1 MFLKNDLIIDFL
13 NNGILIYGA
22 ILALSYIILSI
33 ISAIETNHYLK
44 KNSFV
49 NYTEILASPF
59 TPTISIIAPAYNE
72 SLTIIENV
80 RSLLSIQYVNYEV
93 LLINDGSTDDS
104 LEKLI
109 EAYALTKVNYV
120 FDQKLPTENIRAV
133 YKSTKPAFKRLLVI
147 DKVNGG
153 KADALNLG
161 LNISENNLVACID
174 VDCIL
179 EPDALLKMVKPF
191 LENENEEKV
200 IATGGVIRVA
210 NSCVIKDGK
219 LIEVKMPKNFL
230 AKSQVLEY
238 MRSFLLGRMA
248 WSKLNGLLLVSGALG
263 LFDRK
268 ILIAAGGYNKIVGED
283 IELVTRIRKYLQKN
297 KIKYKVVYIPDPLCW
312 TEVPESYKVLGRQRH
327 RWTRGL
333 IETLIIHKNIFFN
346 PFYGTLGI
354 ISYPYWFFYEWLA
367 PIVEFLGIL
376 YFIFLVIFSDI
387 NWESFII
394 LSTAVYAFAVMFSA
408 LSILSEELTY
418 HQYSKKRVL
427 FKLIIIVLVEPFV
440 FHPYVMWSSI
450 KGNFKFLFNKNKKNN
465 WGEMTR
471 TGFRSDEVS

>member
-1 MFLKNDLIIDFL
+1 MLFNNEIILNFLST
-13 NNGILIYGA
+13 GILIYGA
-22 ILALSYIILSI
+22 ILATTYIILSI

-49 NYTEILASPF
+49 NYTKILASPF
-59 TPTISIIAPAYNE
+59 APTISIIAPAYNE

-109 EAYALTKVNYV
+109 EAYALTKVNYTIN
-120 FDQKLPTENIRAV
+120 QKLPTEKIRAV
-133 YKSTKPAFKRLLVI
+133 YKSANPSFTRLLVI
-147 DKVNGG
+147 DKENGG
-153 KADALNLG
+153 KADALNAG

-191 LENENEEKV
+191 LENEKEEKV
-200 IATGGVIRVA
+200 IAAGGVIRVA
-210 NSCVIKDGK
+210 NSCVVKDGK
-219 LIEVKMPKNFL
+219 LIEVKMPENFL

-238 MRSFLLGRMA
+238 MRTFLLGRMA

-268 ILIAAGGYNKIVGED
+268 IMIAAGGYNKIVGED
-283 IELVTRIRKYLQKN
+283 IELVTRIRKYMTEN
-297 KIKYKVVYIPDPLCW
+297 EEKYKVVYIPDPLCW
-312 TEVPESYKVLGRQRH
+312 TEVPETYKVLGRQRN
-327 RWTRGL
+327 RWTRGM
-333 IETLIIHKNIFFN
+333 IETLIIHKNLFFN
-346 PFYGTLGI
+346 PSYGMLGI

-367 PIVEFLGIL
+367 PIVEFLAIL
-376 YFIFLVIFSDI
+376 FFVVLIYFNRI
-387 NWESFII
+387 NWEYFI
-394 LSTAVYAFAVMFSA
+394 LLTTAVYSFAILFSA

-427 FKLIIIVLVEPFV
+427 FKLLFFVLLEPFI

-450 KGNFKFLFNKNKKNN
+450 KGNFNFIFNKNKKN

-471 TGFRSDEVS
+471 TGFKSEVVN

>member
-1 MFLKNDLIIDFL
+1 MLFNNEIILNFLST
-13 NNGILIYGA
+13 GILIYGA
-22 ILALSYIILSI
+22 ILATTYIILSI

-49 NYTEILASPF
+49 NYTKILASPF
-59 TPTISIIAPAYNE
+59 APTISIIAPAYNE

-109 EAYALTKVNYV
+109 EAYALTKVNYTIN
-120 FDQKLPTENIRAV
+120 QKLPTEKIRAV
-133 YKSTKPAFKRLLVI
+133 YKSAKPSFTRLLVI
-147 DKVNGG
+147 DKENGG
-153 KADALNLG
+153 KADALNAG

-191 LENENEEKV
+191 LENEKEEKV
-200 IATGGVIRVA
+200 IAAGGVIRVA
-210 NSCVIKDGK
+210 NSCVVKDGK
-219 LIEVKMPKNFL
+219 LIEVKMPENFL

-238 MRSFLLGRMA
+238 MRTFLLGRMA

-268 ILIAAGGYNKIVGED
+268 IMIAAGGYNKIVGED
-283 IELVTRIRKYLQKN
+283 IELVTRIRKYMTEN
-297 KIKYKVVYIPDPLCW
+297 EEKYKVVYIPDPLCW
-312 TEVPESYKVLGRQRH
+312 TEVPETYKVLGRQRN
-327 RWTRGL
+327 RWTRGM
-333 IETLIIHKNIFFN
+333 IETLIIHKNLFFN
-346 PFYGTLGI
+346 PSYGMLGI

-367 PIVEFLGIL
+367 PIVEFLAIL
-376 YFIFLVIFSDI
+376 FFVVLIYFNRI
-387 NWESFII
+387 NWEYFI
-394 LSTAVYAFAVMFSA
+394 LLTTAVYSFAILFSA

-427 FKLIIIVLVEPFV
+427 FKLLFFVLLEPFI

-450 KGNFKFLFNKNKKNN
+450 KGNFNFIFNKNKKN
-465 WGEMTR
+465 WGEK
-471 TGFRSDEVS
+471 

>member
-1 MFLKNDLIIDFL
+1 MFFKNELIL
-13 NNGILIYGA
+13 NYFSNGILIYGA
-22 ILALSYIILSI
+22 ILATSYIILSI

-49 NYTEILASPF
+49 NYTKILASPF
-59 TPTISIIAPAYNE
+59 APTISIIAPAYNE

-93 LLINDGSTDDS
+93 LLINDGSTDDY
-104 LEKLI
+104 LDKLI
-109 EAYALTKVNYV
+109 EAYALTKVNYT
-120 FDQKLPTENIRAV
+120 FNEKLPTEKIKAV
-133 YKSTKPAFKRLLVI
+133 YKSTKPSFSRLLVI
-147 DKVNGG
+147 DKENGG
-153 KADALNLG
+153 KADALNAG

-191 LENENEEKV
+191 LENEKEEKV
-200 IATGGVIRVA
+200 ITAGGVIRVA

-219 LIEVKMPKNFL
+219 LIEVKMPENFL

-238 MRSFLLGRMA
+238 MRTFLLGRMA

-268 ILIAAGGYNKIVGED
+268 IMIAAGGYNKIVGED
-283 IELVTRIRKYLQKN
+283 IELVTRIRKYMTEN
-297 KIKYKVVYIPDPLCW
+297 EEKYKVVYIPDPLCW
-312 TEVPESYKVLGRQRH
+312 TEVPETYKVLGRQRN
-327 RWTRGL
+327 RWTRGM
-333 IETLIIHKNIFFN
+333 IETLIIHKNLFFN
-346 PFYGTLGI
+346 PSYGMLGI

-367 PIVEFLGIL
+367 PIVEFLAIL
-376 YFIFLVIFSDI
+376 FFIVLIYFNRI
-387 NWESFII
+387 NWEYFI
-394 LSTAVYAFAVMFSA
+394 LLTTAVYTFAILFSA

-427 FKLIIIVLVEPFV
+427 FKLLFFVLLEPFI

-450 KGNFKFLFNKNKKNN
+450 KGNFNFIFSKNKKN

-471 TGFRSDEVS
+471 TGFKSEVVN

>member
-1 MFLKNDLIIDFL
+1 MLFKNEIILNFLST
-13 NNGILIYGA
+13 GILIYGA
-22 ILALSYIILSI
+22 ILATSYIILSI

-49 NYTEILASPF
+49 NYTKILASPF
-59 TPTISIIAPAYNE
+59 APTISIIAPAYNE

-109 EAYALTKVNYV
+109 EAYALTKVNYTIN
-120 FDQKLPTENIRAV
+120 QKLPTEKIRAV
-133 YKSTKPAFKRLLVI
+133 YKSAKPSFTRLLVI
-147 DKVNGG
+147 DKENGG
-153 KADALNLG
+153 KADALNAG

-191 LENENEEKV
+191 LENEKEEKV
-200 IATGGVIRVA
+200 IAAGGVIRVA
-210 NSCVIKDGK
+210 NSCVVKDGK
-219 LIEVKMPKNFL
+219 LIEVKMPENFL

-238 MRSFLLGRMA
+238 MRTFLLGRMA

-268 ILIAAGGYNKIVGED
+268 IMIAAGGYNKIVGED
-283 IELVTRIRKYLQKN
+283 IELVTRIRKYMTEN
-297 KIKYKVVYIPDPLCW
+297 EEKYKVVYIPDPLCW
-312 TEVPESYKVLGRQRH
+312 TEVPETYKVLGRQRN
-327 RWTRGL
+327 RWTRGM
-333 IETLIIHKNIFFN
+333 IETLIIHKNLFFN
-346 PFYGTLGI
+346 PSYGMLGI

-367 PIVEFLGIL
+367 PIVEFLAIL
-376 YFIFLVIFSDI
+376 FFVVLIYFNRI
-387 NWESFII
+387 NWEYFI
-394 LSTAVYAFAVMFSA
+394 LLTTAVYSFAILFSA

-427 FKLIIIVLVEPFV
+427 FKLLFFVLLEPFI

-450 KGNFKFLFNKNKKNN
+450 KGNFNFIFNKNKKN

-471 TGFRSDEVS
+471 TGFKSEVVN

>member
-1 MFLKNDLIIDFL
+1 MLFNNEIILNFLST
-13 NNGILIYGA
+13 GILIYGA
-22 ILALSYIILSI
+22 ILATTYIILSI

-49 NYTEILASPF
+49 NYTKILASPF
-59 TPTISIIAPAYNE
+59 APTISIIAPAYNE

-109 EAYALTKVNYV
+109 EAYALTKVNYTIN
-120 FDQKLPTENIRAV
+120 QKLPTEKIRAV
-133 YKSTKPAFKRLLVI
+133 YKSAKPSFTRLLVI
-147 DKVNGG
+147 DKENGG
-153 KADALNLG
+153 KADALNAG

-191 LENENEEKV
+191 LENEKEEKV
-200 IATGGVIRVA
+200 IAAGGVIRVA
-210 NSCVIKDGK
+210 NSCEVKDGK
-219 LIEVKMPKNFL
+219 LIEVKMPENFL

-238 MRSFLLGRMA
+238 MRTFLLGRMA

-268 ILIAAGGYNKIVGED
+268 IMIAAGGYNKIVGED
-283 IELVTRIRKYLQKN
+283 IELVTRIRKYMTEN
-297 KIKYKVVYIPDPLCW
+297 EEKYKVVYIPDPLCW
-312 TEVPESYKVLGRQRH
+312 TEVPETYKVLGRQRN
-327 RWTRGL
+327 RWTRGM
-333 IETLIIHKNIFFN
+333 IETLIIHKNLFFN
-346 PFYGTLGI
+346 PSYGMLGI

-367 PIVEFLGIL
+367 PIVEFLAIL
-376 YFIFLVIFSDI
+376 FFVVLIYFNRI
-387 NWESFII
+387 NWEYFI
-394 LSTAVYAFAVMFSA
+394 LLTTAVYSFAILFSA

-427 FKLIIIVLVEPFV
+427 FKLLFFVLLEPFI

-450 KGNFKFLFNKNKKNN
+450 KGNFNFIFNKNKKN

-471 TGFRSDEVS
+471 TGFKSEVVN

>member
-1 MFLKNDLIIDFL
+1 MFFKNELILNFL
-13 NNGILIYGA
+13 SNGILLYGA
-22 ILALSYIILSI
+22 ILALSYIILSV

-49 NYTEILASPF
+49 NYTKILASPF
-59 TPTISIIAPAYNE
+59 APTISIIAPAYNE

-104 LEKLI
+104 LKKLI
-109 EAYALTKVNYV
+109 EAYALTKVNYS
-120 FDQKLPTENIRAV
+120 FNRKLPTEKVRAV
-133 YKSTKPAFKRLLVI
+133 YRSTIPAFKRLLVI
-147 DKVNGG
+147 DKENGG

-161 LNISENNLVACID
+161 LNISDNNLVACID

-200 IATGGVIRVA
+200 IAAGGVIRVA
-210 NSCVIKDGK
+210 NSCVVKDGK
-219 LIEVKMPKNFL
+219 LLEVKLPKKFL

-268 ILIAAGGYNKIVGED
+268 TMIAAGGYNKIVGED
-283 IELVTRIRKYLQKN
+283 LELVTRIRKYMDEKGE
-297 KIKYKVVYIPDPLCW
+297 KYKVVYIPDPLCW
-312 TEVPESYKVLGRQRH
+312 TEVPENYKILGNQRI

-346 PFYGTLGI
+346 SSYGILGV

-367 PIVEFLGIL
+367 PIVEFVAII
-376 YFIFLVIFSDI
+376 YFIFLIVFNLV
-387 NWESFII
+387 NWDYFI
-394 LSTAVYAFAVMFSA
+394 LLTTAVYAFAVMFSA

-418 HQYSKKRVL
+418 HQYSKKGVL
-427 FKLIIIVLVEPFV
+427 FKLIIIVLLEPLV
-440 FHPYVMWSSI
+440 FHPYVMWSSV
-450 KGNFKFLFNKNKKNN
+450 KGNFNFVFNRKKKD

-471 TGFRSDEVS
+471 TGFKGEVIP

>member
-1 MFLKNDLIIDFL
+1 MLFNNEIILNFLST
-13 NNGILIYGA
+13 GILIYGA
-22 ILALSYIILSI
+22 ILATTYIILSI

-49 NYTEILASPF
+49 NYTKILASPF
-59 TPTISIIAPAYNE
+59 APTISIIAPAYNE

-109 EAYALTKVNYV
+109 EAYALTKVNYTIN
-120 FDQKLPTENIRAV
+120 QKLPTEKIRAV
-133 YKSTKPAFKRLLVI
+133 YKSAKPSFTRLLLI
-147 DKVNGG
+147 DKENGG
-153 KADALNLG
+153 KADALNAG

-191 LENENEEKV
+191 LENEKEEKV
-200 IATGGVIRVA
+200 IAAGGVIRVA
-210 NSCVIKDGK
+210 NSCVVKDGK
-219 LIEVKMPKNFL
+219 LIEVKMPENFL

-238 MRSFLLGRMA
+238 MRTFLLGRMA

-268 ILIAAGGYNKIVGED
+268 IMIAAGGYNKIVGED
-283 IELVTRIRKYLQKN
+283 IELVTRIRKYMTEN
-297 KIKYKVVYIPDPLCW
+297 EEKYKVVYIPDPLCW
-312 TEVPESYKVLGRQRH
+312 TEVPETYKVLGRQRN
-327 RWTRGL
+327 RWTRGM
-333 IETLIIHKNIFFN
+333 IETLIIHKNLFFN
-346 PFYGTLGI
+346 PSYGMLGI

-367 PIVEFLGIL
+367 PIVEFLAIL
-376 YFIFLVIFSDI
+376 FFVVLIYFNRI
-387 NWESFII
+387 NWEYFI
-394 LSTAVYAFAVMFSA
+394 LLTTAVYSFAILFSA

-427 FKLIIIVLVEPFV
+427 FKLLFFVLLEPFI

-450 KGNFKFLFNKNKKNN
+450 KGNFNFIFNKNKKN

-471 TGFRSDEVS
+471 TGFKSEVVN